1 MKSLVQAWA
10 SGLELASESELPL
23 ASELVWELALV
34 SESQLE
40 LALVSELGSGL
51 PKPT

>member
-1 MKSLVQAWA
+1 VW
-10 SGLELASESELPL
+10 ASESELPL

-40 LALVSELGSGL
+40 LELAWELALVSELGSGL

>member
-34 SESQLE
+34 SE
-40 LALVSELGSGL
+40 LGSGL